1 MTSGDLELP
10 FLRAIGE
17 EPDADEPRLI
27 FADWLEERGCPW
39 AELIRLQ
46 CQRETASRTPERL
59 AREERLVN
67 QFWDEDWPRLQPF
80 GVTQG
85 RLRRGLVEELNVDA
99 KAWLEHAETL
109 RELLPTVRTLR
120 LKSLSPADAL
130 PELLR
135 HADWPT
141 LKELAFFNGRFDVSL
156 MRELGRF
163 ERLRSIDALGLRACE
178 LSLESVFVLGQ
189 PPFQF
194 LESLDLG
201 GNSLTD
207 TAVTALCQ
215 RPTCGTLRSLTLD
228 GNHIT
233 DAGFAELMTS
243 PALFALRT
251 LRLAGNSIHLGPEWA
266 RTVGMPM
273 PHLHTV
279 DLSGN
284 RLGGYGDMHLG
295 EATGFMRVKTLL
307 LDRCRLT
314 PADIGSILPL
324 RVLAELSL
332 NENPLG
338 NAGIAAL
345 AESPYFRLLRTLNL
359 VRTEAG
365 DIAADC
371 LAGSVSLAPLH
382 RLDLRENRLS
392 VPAVRVLRE
401 RFGDRVQ
408 LSPPPEGGQQ
418 RL

>member
-1 MTSGDLELP
+1 MLGTAELS
-10 FLRAIGE
+10 FLRAIGD
-17 EPDADEPRLI
+17 EPEADEPRLV
-27 FADWLEERGCPW
+27 FADWLEDRGNPW

-46 CQRETASRTPERL
+46 C
-59 AREERLVN
+59 ARESPVRQSELDPREACLVR
-67 QFWDEDWPRLQPF
+67 QFWDEDWQGLKAY
-80 GVTQG
+80 GVEAG
-85 RLRRGLVEELNVDA
+85 RLRRGLVEELIVDVE
-99 KAWLEHAETL
+99 KWREHAPTL
-109 RELLPTVRTLR
+109 RAQLPTVRTLR
-120 LKSLSPADAL
+120 LRNVSEKHSL
-130 PELLR
+130 PELLGP
-135 HADWPT
+135 ADWPM
-141 LKELAFFNGRFDVSL
+141 LKELAFFGCEFDL
-156 MRELGRF
+156 PLIRELGRC
-163 ERLRSIDALGLRACE
+163 ERLRSIDSLGLRACR
-178 LSLESVFVLGQ
+178 LSLESLFVLSQ

-194 LESLDLG
+194 LEALDLG
-201 GNSLTD
+201 GNALTD

-243 PALFALRT
+243 PSLFALRV
-251 LRLAGNSIHLGPEWA
+251 LRLSGNAIHLGPEWA

-284 RLGGYGDMHLG
+284 RLGGFGDMHLG

-314 PADIGSILPL
+314 PADVSSILPL
-324 RVLAELSL
+324 RVLSELSL

-345 AESPYFRLLRTLNL
+345 ADNPHFRLLRTLGL
-359 VRTEAG
+359 AGTEAG

-371 LAGSVSLAPLH
+371 LVASPSLAPLQ
-382 RLDLRENRLS
+382 RLDLRSNS
-392 VPAVRVLRE
+392 FSPPAVRALKE

-408 LSPPPEGGQQ
+408 L
-418 RL
+418 